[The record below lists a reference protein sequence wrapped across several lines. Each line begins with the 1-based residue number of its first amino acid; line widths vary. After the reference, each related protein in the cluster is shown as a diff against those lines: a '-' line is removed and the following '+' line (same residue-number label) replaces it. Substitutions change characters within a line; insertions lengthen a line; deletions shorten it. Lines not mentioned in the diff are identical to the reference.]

1 MKGLSIIIPVYNEE
15 NSINSTF
22 SVINDTL
29 SKSDINYEIIAI
41 DDGSIDSSLKL
52 LKDKKYIKIAKHE
65 SNKGYGASI
74 KTGLR
79 LAKFN
84 SICITD
90 ADGTYPN
97 EKIVELFDIYIK
109 NDLNMLVASRTGNN
123 VSYPFIKK
131 IPKFFII
138 KLANY
143 ITNHK
148 IPDINSGLRIFDR
161 KLALKYFHL
170 YPNGFSFTTTITLSL
185 LCAEYKVA
193 FHPINYFERVGKSK
207 IRPIKDTLGFFKL
220 LLRMSMYFKPFKF
233 FTPVILVFAI
243 ISIIVLTRDIFYLN
257 DLTQSGIFFPVFTFL
272 FFSIGL
278 IADMIIRRTN

>member
-1 MKGLSIIIPVYNEE
+1 MKGLSIIVPVYNEE
-15 NSINSTF
+15 KSIISTF
-22 SVINDTL
+22 SKINNTL
-29 SKSDINYEIIAI
+29 KLMDLSYEIIAV
-41 DDGSIDSSLKL
+41 DDGSNDGSLSL
-52 LKDKKYIKIAKHE
+52 LSKFNFIKVEKHKI
-65 SNKGYGASI
+65 NRGYGASI

-79 LAKFN
+79 LAKFD

-97 EKIVELFDIYIK
+97 EKISKLYNTYKEQNLDMI
-109 NDLNMLVASRTGNN
+109 VASRTGKN

-143 ITNHK
+143 ITDYN
-148 IPDINSGLRIFDR
+148 IPDINSGLRIFD
-161 KLALKYFHL
+161 KDLALKFFHL

-185 LCAEYKVA
+185 LCAEYKVD
-193 FHPINYFERVGKSK
+193 FYPIDYFSRIGKSK
-207 IRPIKDTLGFFKL
+207 IKPIKDTLGFFKL
-220 LLRMSMYFKPFKF
+220 LLKMSMYFKPFKF
-233 FTPVILVFAI
+233 FTPVIIVFFF
-243 ISIIVLTRDIFYLN
+243 ISIIVLCRDIFYLN

-278 IADMIIRRTN
+278 IADMIIKRTS

>member
-1 MKGLSIIIPVYNEE
+1 MKGLTIIVPVFNEE
-15 NSINSTF
+15 DSISSTF
-22 SVINDTL
+22 SKINDTL
-29 SKSDINYEIIAI
+29 KKTDINYEIIAI
-41 DDGSIDSSLKL
+41 DDGSDDSSFNL
-52 LKDKKYIKIAKHE
+52 LREHDFIIVEKHKI
-65 SNKGYGASI
+65 NKGYGASI

-79 LAKFN
+79 LAKFD

-97 EKIVELFDIYIK
+97 EKISELYDVYIEDK
-109 NDLNMLVASRTGNN
+109 LDMLVASRTGEN

-143 ITNHK
+143 ITNYS
-148 IPDINSGLRIFDR
+148 IPDINSGLRIFD
-161 KLALKYFHL
+161 KALALKFFHL

-185 LCAEYKVA
+185 LCAEYKVD
-193 FHPINYFERVGKSK
+193 FYPIDYFARIGKSK
-207 IRPIKDTLGFFKL
+207 IKPIKDTIGFFKL
-220 LLRMSMYFKPFKF
+220 LLKMSMYFKPFKF
-233 FTPVILVFAI
+233 FTPVIIVFAL
-243 ISIIVLTRDIFYLN
+243 ISIVVLIRDIFYLN

-278 IADMIIRRTN
+278 IADMIIKRTS

>member
-1 MKGLSIIIPVYNEE
+1 MKGLSIIVPVYNEE
-15 NSINSTF
+15 NSIDSTF

-29 SKSDINYEIIAI
+29 SKSNINYEVIAI
-41 DDGSIDSSLKL
+41 DDGSIDSSLEQ
-52 LKDKKYIKIAKHE
+52 LKDKKFIKIAKHE

-79 LAKFN
+79 LAKFD

-97 EKIVELFDIYIK
+97 KKIVELFDIYMK
-109 NDLNMLVASRTGNN
+109 KDLSMLVASRTGNN

-148 IPDINSGLRIFDR
+148 IPDINSGLRIFDK

-185 LCAEYKVA
+185 LCAEYKVD
-193 FHPINYFERVGKSK
+193 FYPINYFERIGKSK

-233 FTPVILVFAI
+233 FTPVILIFTI